1 MGWLLFEVVE
11 ITNWGAR
18 MPQNRFGGRWLLF
31 EELWTPS
38 LLLGIKIVFE
48 TTEKRLFIVLIIFLN
63 YRTLVLSFFLSL
75 TKLPVYLFKKWQLF
89 IFIRPPPSPH
99 KYSVVKVDIGQTT
112 FTKKGVFVFIL
123 PWNYKLYEKNYKSK
137 KSFTLQN
144 LKFIF
149 ISFLN

>member
-1 MGWLLFEVVE
+1 
-11 ITNWGAR
+11 
-18 MPQNRFGGRWLLF
+18 MPQNRFGWRWSLF

-63 YRTLVLSFFLSL
+63 YRTLVLSFFCHWRNCQFTFLKSDNCSSLSA
-75 TKLPVYLFKKWQLF
+75 
-89 IFIRPPPSPH
+89 PPPSPH